1 MNELNLDYKFS
12 VAPMMGVTTSSA
24 RYMYRLISMEAV
36 LFTEMIASQALHRG
50 DFKKMLRKE
59 TIESP
64 VVLQVGGSDINLLK
78 YSTELANKHNYQ
90 GINLNVGCPSKK
102 VSQGKMG
109 ACLMKEAN
117 LVKQCL
123 EGMKAETA
131 IDVSLK
137 CRIGVDVFEGEK
149 YLENFLSTISD
160 YGITT
165 FIIHA
170 RKAISG
176 LDTKR
181 NRSIPPLN
189 YGLVYKMKERFPE
202 FKIIINGGIEEISDV
217 KKQLGFVD
225 GVMLGRKIYSDPAF
239 LLQIDKEIYGN
250 ETSLEFSKG
259 LQNYMTYILNLDNKK
274 DVNRAITHL
283 IQIIRKI
290 SNTKEIRRELLSN
303 VKDNTINLEHI
314 FDGFKED
321 LNQKVHLQTR

>member
-24 RYMYRLISMEAV
+24 RYMYRLISKEAI

-123 EGMKAETA
+123 EGMKSETS

-137 CRIGVDVFEGEK
+137 CRIGVDEFDTYEFFK
-149 YLENFLSTISD
+149 SFISTVIES
-160 YGITT
+160 GIKII
-165 FIIHA
+165 FIHA
-170 RKAISG
+170 RKAYLKG
-176 LDTKR
+176 LDPKR
-181 NRSIPPLN
+181 NRTLPPLK
-189 YGLVYKMKERFPE
+189 YDFVYKIKKEFPHIK
-202 FKIIINGGIEEISDV
+202 FIINGGLDNIDDCLD
-217 KKQLGFVD
+217 QLNYLD
-225 GVMLGRKIYSDPAF
+225 GVMVGRSIQANPFFLEEVDSKFYNLEKIE
-239 LLQIDKEIYGN
+239 IDRSFVVKKYFDYVKENVDFI
-250 ETSLEFSKG
+250 S
-259 LQNYMTYILNLDNKK
+259 TY
-274 DVNRAITHL
+274 
-283 IQIIRKI
+283 
-290 SNTKEIRRELLSN
+290 ELLSPLLALCFGVPGSKKFKQEVN
-303 VKDNTINLEHI
+303 DLIRSRDIQKLEYAYLNLI
-314 FDGFKED
+314 AA
-321 LNQKVHLQTR
+321 

>member
-24 RYMYRLISMEAV
+24 RYMYRLISKEAI

-131 IDVSLK
+131 MDVSLK
-137 CRIGVDVFEGEK
+137 CRIGVDEFDTYDFFK
-149 YLENFLSTISD
+149 SFISTVIES
-160 YGITT
+160 GIKII
-165 FIIHA
+165 FIHA
-170 RKAISG
+170 RKAYLKG
-176 LDTKR
+176 LDPKR
-181 NRSIPPLN
+181 NRTLPPLK
-189 YGLVYKMKERFPE
+189 YDFVYKIKKEFPHIK
-202 FKIIINGGIEEISDV
+202 FIINGGLDNIDDCLD
-217 KKQLGFVD
+217 QLNYLD
-225 GVMLGRKIYSDPAF
+225 GVMVGRSIQANPFF
-239 LLQIDKEIYGN
+239 LEDVDSKFY
-250 ETSLEFSKG
+250 SLEKIEIDRSFVVKKYFDYVKENVDLIS
-259 LQNYMTYILNLDNKK
+259 TY
-274 DVNRAITHL
+274 
-283 IQIIRKI
+283 
-290 SNTKEIRRELLSN
+290 ELLSPLLALCFGVPGSKKFKQEVN
-303 VKDNTINLEHI
+303 DLIRSRDIQKLEYAYLNLI
-314 FDGFKED
+314 AA
-321 LNQKVHLQTR
+321 

>member
-24 RYMYRLISMEAV
+24 RYMYRLISKEAI

-123 EGMKAETA
+123 EGMKSETS

-137 CRIGVDVFEGEK
+137 CRIGVDEFDTYEFFK
-149 YLENFLSTISD
+149 SFISTVIES
-160 YGITT
+160 GIKII
-165 FIIHA
+165 FIHA
-170 RKAISG
+170 RKAYLKG
-176 LDTKR
+176 LDPKR
-181 NRSIPPLN
+181 NRTLPPLK
-189 YGLVYKMKERFPE
+189 YDFVYKIKKEFPHIK
-202 FKIIINGGIEEISDV
+202 FIINGGLDNIDDCLD
-217 KKQLGFVD
+217 QLNYLD
-225 GVMLGRKIYSDPAF
+225 GVMVGRSIQANPFFLEEVDSKFYNLEKIE
-239 LLQIDKEIYGN
+239 IDRSFVVKKYFDYVKENVELI
-250 ETSLEFSKG
+250 S
-259 LQNYMTYILNLDNKK
+259 TY
-274 DVNRAITHL
+274 
-283 IQIIRKI
+283 
-290 SNTKEIRRELLSN
+290 ELLSPLLALCFGIPGSKKFKQEVN
-303 VKDNTINLEHI
+303 DLIRSRDIQKLEYAYLNLI
-314 FDGFKED
+314 AA
-321 LNQKVHLQTR
+321 

>member
-24 RYMYRLISMEAV
+24 RYMYRLISKEAI

-78 YSTELANKHNYQ
+78 YSTELANKHNYH

-137 CRIGVDVFEGEK
+137 CRIGVDEFDTYEFFK
-149 YLENFLSTISD
+149 SFISTVIES
-160 YGITT
+160 GIKII
-165 FIIHA
+165 FIHA
-170 RKAISG
+170 RKAYLKG
-176 LDTKR
+176 LDPKR
-181 NRSIPPLN
+181 NRTLPPLK
-189 YGLVYKMKERFPE
+189 YDFVYKIKKEFPHIK
-202 FKIIINGGIEEISDV
+202 FIINGGLDNIDDCLD
-217 KKQLGFVD
+217 QLNYLD
-225 GVMLGRKIYSDPAF
+225 GVMVGRSIQANPFFLEDVDSKFYNLEKIE
-239 LLQIDKEIYGN
+239 IDRSFVVKKYFDYVKENVDLI
-250 ETSLEFSKG
+250 S
-259 LQNYMTYILNLDNKK
+259 TY
-274 DVNRAITHL
+274 
-283 IQIIRKI
+283 
-290 SNTKEIRRELLSN
+290 ELLSPLLALCFGVPGSKKFKQEVN
-303 VKDNTINLEHI
+303 DLIRSRDIQKLEYAYLNLI
-314 FDGFKED
+314 AA
-321 LNQKVHLQTR
+321 

>member
-24 RYMYRLISMEAV
+24 RYMYRLISKEAI

-137 CRIGVDVFEGEK
+137 CRIGVDEFDTYEFFK
-149 YLENFLSTISD
+149 SFISTVIES
-160 YGITT
+160 GIKII
-165 FIIHA
+165 FIHA
-170 RKAISG
+170 RKAYLKG
-176 LDTKR
+176 LDPKR
-181 NRSIPPLN
+181 NRTLPPLK
-189 YGLVYKMKERFPE
+189 YDFVYKIKKEFPHIK
-202 FKIIINGGIEEISDV
+202 FIINGGLENIDDCLD
-217 KKQLGFVD
+217 QLNYLD
-225 GVMLGRKIYSDPAF
+225 GVMVGRSIQANPFFLEDVDSKFYNLEKIE
-239 LLQIDKEIYGN
+239 IDRSFVVKKYFDYVKENVDLI
-250 ETSLEFSKG
+250 S
-259 LQNYMTYILNLDNKK
+259 TY
-274 DVNRAITHL
+274 
-283 IQIIRKI
+283 
-290 SNTKEIRRELLSN
+290 ELLSPLLALCFGVPGSKKFKQEVN
-303 VKDNTINLEHI
+303 DLIRSRDIQKLEYAYLNLI
-314 FDGFKED
+314 AA
-321 LNQKVHLQTR
+321 

>member
-24 RYMYRLISMEAV
+24 RYMYRLISKEAI

-123 EGMKAETA
+123 EGMKAETV

-137 CRIGVDVFEGEK
+137 CRIGVDEFDTYEFFK
-149 YLENFLSTISD
+149 SFISTVIES
-160 YGITT
+160 GIKII
-165 FIIHA
+165 FIHA
-170 RKAISG
+170 RKAYLKG
-176 LDTKR
+176 LDPKR
-181 NRSIPPLN
+181 NRTLPPLK
-189 YGLVYKMKERFPE
+189 YDFVYKIKKEFPHIK
-202 FKIIINGGIEEISDV
+202 FIINGGLDNIDDCLD
-217 KKQLGFVD
+217 QLNYLD
-225 GVMLGRKIYSDPAF
+225 GVMVGRSIQANPFFLEDVDSKFYNLEKIE
-239 LLQIDKEIYGN
+239 IDRSFVVKKYFDYVKENVDLI
-250 ETSLEFSKG
+250 S
-259 LQNYMTYILNLDNKK
+259 TY
-274 DVNRAITHL
+274 
-283 IQIIRKI
+283 
-290 SNTKEIRRELLSN
+290 ELLSPLLALCFGVPGSKKFKQEVN
-303 VKDNTINLEHI
+303 DLIRLRDIQKLEYAYLNLI
-314 FDGFKED
+314 AA
-321 LNQKVHLQTR
+321 

>member
-24 RYMYRLISMEAV
+24 RYMYRLISKEAI

-123 EGMKAETA
+123 EGMKSETS

-137 CRIGVDVFEGEK
+137 CRIGVDEFDTYEFFK
-149 YLENFLSTISD
+149 SFISTVIES
-160 YGITT
+160 GIKII
-165 FIIHA
+165 FIHA
-170 RKAISG
+170 RKAYLKG
-176 LDTKR
+176 LDPKR
-181 NRSIPPLN
+181 NRTLPPLK
-189 YGLVYKMKERFPE
+189 YDFVYKIKKEFPHIK
-202 FKIIINGGIEEISDV
+202 FIINGGLDNIDDCLD
-217 KKQLGFVD
+217 QLNYLD
-225 GVMLGRKIYSDPAF
+225 GVMVGRSIQANPFFLEDVDSKFYNLEKIE
-239 LLQIDKEIYGN
+239 IDRSFVVKKYFDYVKENVDLI
-250 ETSLEFSKG
+250 S
-259 LQNYMTYILNLDNKK
+259 TY
-274 DVNRAITHL
+274 
-283 IQIIRKI
+283 
-290 SNTKEIRRELLSN
+290 ELLSPLLALCFGVPGSKKFKQEVN
-303 VKDNTINLEHI
+303 DLIRSRDIQKLEYAYLNLI
-314 FDGFKED
+314 AA
-321 LNQKVHLQTR
+321 

>member
-24 RYMYRLISMEAV
+24 RYMYRLISKEAI

-123 EGMKAETA
+123 EGMKSETSL
-131 IDVSLK
+131 DVSLK
-137 CRIGVDVFEGEK
+137 CRIGVDEFDTYDFFK
-149 YLENFLSTISD
+149 SFISTVIES
-160 YGITT
+160 GIKII
-165 FIIHA
+165 FIHA
-170 RKAISG
+170 RKAYLKG
-176 LDTKR
+176 LDPKR
-181 NRSIPPLN
+181 NRTLPPLK
-189 YGLVYKMKERFPE
+189 YDFVYKIKKEFPHIK
-202 FKIIINGGIEEISDV
+202 FIINGGLDNIDDCLD
-217 KKQLGFVD
+217 QLNYLD
-225 GVMLGRKIYSDPAF
+225 GVMVGRSIQANPFF
-239 LLQIDKEIYGN
+239 LEDVDSKFY
-250 ETSLEFSKG
+250 SLEKIEIDRSFVVKKYFDYVKENVDLIS
-259 LQNYMTYILNLDNKK
+259 TY
-274 DVNRAITHL
+274 
-283 IQIIRKI
+283 
-290 SNTKEIRRELLSN
+290 ELLSPLLALCFGVPGSKKFKQEVN
-303 VKDNTINLEHI
+303 DLIRSRDIQKLEYAYLNLI
-314 FDGFKED
+314 AA
-321 LNQKVHLQTR
+321 

>member
-24 RYMYRLISMEAV
+24 RYMYRLISKEAI

-123 EGMKAETA
+123 EGMKSETS

-137 CRIGVDVFEGEK
+137 CRIGVDEFDTYEFFK
-149 YLENFLSTISD
+149 SFISTVIES
-160 YGITT
+160 GIKII
-165 FIIHA
+165 FIHA
-170 RKAISG
+170 RKAYLKG
-176 LDTKR
+176 LDPKR
-181 NRSIPPLN
+181 NRTLPPLK
-189 YGLVYKMKERFPE
+189 YDFVYKIKKEFPHIK
-202 FKIIINGGIEEISDV
+202 FIINGGLDSIDDCLD
-217 KKQLGFVD
+217 QLNYLD
-225 GVMLGRKIYSDPAF
+225 GVMVGRSIQANPFF
-239 LLQIDKEIYGN
+239 LADVDSKFY
-250 ETSLEFSKG
+250 SLEKIEIDRSFVVKKYFDYVKENVDLIS
-259 LQNYMTYILNLDNKK
+259 TY
-274 DVNRAITHL
+274 
-283 IQIIRKI
+283 
-290 SNTKEIRRELLSN
+290 ELLSPLLALCFGVPGSKKFKQEVN
-303 VKDNTINLEHI
+303 DLIRSRDIQKLEYAYLNLI
-314 FDGFKED
+314 AA
-321 LNQKVHLQTR
+321 

>member
-24 RYMYRLISMEAV
+24 RYMYRLISKEAI

-123 EGMKAETA
+123 EGMKSETS

-137 CRIGVDVFEGEK
+137 CRIGVDEFDTYEFFK
-149 YLENFLSTISD
+149 SFISTVIES
-160 YGITT
+160 GIKII
-165 FIIHA
+165 FIHA
-170 RKAISG
+170 RKAYLKG
-176 LDTKR
+176 LDPKR
-181 NRSIPPLN
+181 NRTLPPLK
-189 YGLVYKMKERFPE
+189 YDFVYKIKKEFPHIK
-202 FKIIINGGIEEISDV
+202 FIINGGLDNIDDCLD
-217 KKQLGFVD
+217 QLNYLD
-225 GVMLGRKIYSDPAF
+225 GVMVGRSIQANPFFLEEVDSKFYNLEKIE
-239 LLQIDKEIYGN
+239 IDRSFVVKKYFDYVKENVELI
-250 ETSLEFSKG
+250 S
-259 LQNYMTYILNLDNKK
+259 TY
-274 DVNRAITHL
+274 
-283 IQIIRKI
+283 
-290 SNTKEIRRELLSN
+290 ELLSPLLALCFGVPGSKKFKQEVN
-303 VKDNTINLEHI
+303 DLIRSRDIQKLEYAYLNLI
-314 FDGFKED
+314 AA
-321 LNQKVHLQTR
+321 

>member
-24 RYMYRLISMEAV
+24 RYMYRLISKEAI

-123 EGMKAETA
+123 EGMKAETG

-137 CRIGVDVFEGEK
+137 CRIGVDEFDTYEFFK
-149 YLENFLSTISD
+149 SFISTVIES
-160 YGITT
+160 GIKII
-165 FIIHA
+165 FIHA
-170 RKAISG
+170 RKAYLKG
-176 LDTKR
+176 LDPKR
-181 NRSIPPLN
+181 NRTLPPLK
-189 YGLVYKMKERFPE
+189 YDFVYKIKKEFPHIK
-202 FKIIINGGIEEISDV
+202 FIINGGLDNIDDCLD
-217 KKQLGFVD
+217 QLNYLD
-225 GVMLGRKIYSDPAF
+225 GVMVGRSIQANPFFLEDVDSKFYNLEKIE
-239 LLQIDKEIYGN
+239 IDRSFVVKKYFDYVKANVDLI
-250 ETSLEFSKG
+250 S
-259 LQNYMTYILNLDNKK
+259 TY
-274 DVNRAITHL
+274 
-283 IQIIRKI
+283 
-290 SNTKEIRRELLSN
+290 ELLSPLLALCFGVPGSKKFKQEVN
-303 VKDNTINLEHI
+303 DLIRSRDIQKLEYAYLNLI
-314 FDGFKED
+314 AA
-321 LNQKVHLQTR
+321 

>member
-1 MNELNLDYKFS
+1 
-12 VAPMMGVTTSSA
+12 
-24 RYMYRLISMEAV
+24 MYRLISKEAI

-137 CRIGVDVFEGEK
+137 CRIGVDEFDTYEFFK
-149 YLENFLSTISD
+149 SFISTVIES
-160 YGITT
+160 GIKII
-165 FIIHA
+165 FIHA
-170 RKAISG
+170 RKAYLKG
-176 LDTKR
+176 LDPKR
-181 NRSIPPLN
+181 NRTLPPLK
-189 YGLVYKMKERFPE
+189 YDFVYKIKKEFPHIK
-202 FKIIINGGIEEISDV
+202 FIINGGLDNIDDCLD
-217 KKQLGFVD
+217 QLNYLD
-225 GVMLGRKIYSDPAF
+225 GVMVGRSIQANPFFLEDVDSKFYNLEKIE
-239 LLQIDKEIYGN
+239 IDRSFVVKKYFDYVKENVDLI
-250 ETSLEFSKG
+250 S
-259 LQNYMTYILNLDNKK
+259 TY
-274 DVNRAITHL
+274 
-283 IQIIRKI
+283 
-290 SNTKEIRRELLSN
+290 ELLSPLLALCFGVPGSKKFKQEVN
-303 VKDNTINLEHI
+303 DLIRSRDIQKLEYAYLNLI
-314 FDGFKED
+314 AA
-321 LNQKVHLQTR
+321 

>member
-24 RYMYRLISMEAV
+24 RYMYRLISKEAI

-123 EGMKAETA
+123 EGMKSETS

-137 CRIGVDVFEGEK
+137 CRIGVDEFDTYDFFK
-149 YLENFLSTISD
+149 SFISTVIES
-160 YGITT
+160 GIKII
-165 FIIHA
+165 FIHA
-170 RKAISG
+170 RKAYLKG
-176 LDTKR
+176 LDPKR
-181 NRSIPPLN
+181 NRTLPPLK
-189 YGLVYKMKERFPE
+189 YDFVYKIKKEFPHIK
-202 FKIIINGGIEEISDV
+202 FIINGGLDNIDDCLD
-217 KKQLGFVD
+217 QLNYLD
-225 GVMLGRKIYSDPAF
+225 GVMVGRSIQANPFF
-239 LLQIDKEIYGN
+239 LEDVDSKFY
-250 ETSLEFSKG
+250 SLEKIEIDRSFVVKKYFDYVKENVDLIS
-259 LQNYMTYILNLDNKK
+259 TY
-274 DVNRAITHL
+274 
-283 IQIIRKI
+283 
-290 SNTKEIRRELLSN
+290 ELLSPLLALCFGVPGSKKFKQEVN
-303 VKDNTINLEHI
+303 DLIRSRDIQKLEYAYLNLI
-314 FDGFKED
+314 AA
-321 LNQKVHLQTR
+321 

>member
-24 RYMYRLISMEAV
+24 RYMYRLISKEAI

-123 EGMKAETA
+123 EGMKAETV

-137 CRIGVDVFEGEK
+137 CRIGVDEFDTYDFFK
-149 YLENFLSTISD
+149 SFISTVIES
-160 YGITT
+160 GIKII
-165 FIIHA
+165 FIHA
-170 RKAISG
+170 RKAYLKG
-176 LDTKR
+176 LDPKR
-181 NRSIPPLN
+181 NRTLPPLK
-189 YGLVYKMKERFPE
+189 YDFVYKIKKEFPHIK
-202 FKIIINGGIEEISDV
+202 FIINGGLDNIDDCLD
-217 KKQLGFVD
+217 QLNYLD
-225 GVMLGRKIYSDPAF
+225 GVMVGRSIQANPFFLEDVDSKFYNLEKIE
-239 LLQIDKEIYGN
+239 IDRSFVVKKYFDYVKENVDLI
-250 ETSLEFSKG
+250 S
-259 LQNYMTYILNLDNKK
+259 TY
-274 DVNRAITHL
+274 
-283 IQIIRKI
+283 
-290 SNTKEIRRELLSN
+290 ELLSPLLALCFGVPGSKKFKQEVN
-303 VKDNTINLEHI
+303 DLIRSRDIQKLEYAYLNLI
-314 FDGFKED
+314 AA
-321 LNQKVHLQTR
+321 

>member
-24 RYMYRLISMEAV
+24 RYMYRLISKEAI

-131 IDVSLK
+131 MDVSLK
-137 CRIGVDVFEGEK
+137 CRIGVDEFDTYEFFK
-149 YLENFLSTISD
+149 SFISTVIES
-160 YGITT
+160 GIKII
-165 FIIHA
+165 FIHA
-170 RKAISG
+170 RKAYLKG
-176 LDTKR
+176 LDPKR
-181 NRSIPPLN
+181 NRTLPPLK
-189 YGLVYKMKERFPE
+189 YDFVYKIKKEFPHIK
-202 FKIIINGGIEEISDV
+202 FIINGGLDSIDDCLD
-217 KKQLGFVD
+217 QLNYLD
-225 GVMLGRKIYSDPAF
+225 GVMVGRSIQANPFFLEDVDSKFYNLEKIE
-239 LLQIDKEIYGN
+239 IDRSFVVKKYFDYVKENVDLI
-250 ETSLEFSKG
+250 S
-259 LQNYMTYILNLDNKK
+259 TY
-274 DVNRAITHL
+274 
-283 IQIIRKI
+283 
-290 SNTKEIRRELLSN
+290 ELLSPLLALCFGVPGSKKFKQEVN
-303 VKDNTINLEHI
+303 DLIRSRDIQKLEYAYLNLI
-314 FDGFKED
+314 AA
-321 LNQKVHLQTR
+321 

>member
-24 RYMYRLISMEAV
+24 RYMYRLISKEAI

-123 EGMKAETA
+123 EGMKAETV

-137 CRIGVDVFEGEK
+137 CRIGVDEFDTYEFFK
-149 YLENFLSTISD
+149 SFISTVIES
-160 YGITT
+160 GIKII
-165 FIIHA
+165 FIHA
-170 RKAISG
+170 RKAYLKG
-176 LDTKR
+176 LDPKR
-181 NRSIPPLN
+181 NRTLPPLK
-189 YGLVYKMKERFPE
+189 YDFVYKIKKEFPHIK
-202 FKIIINGGIEEISDV
+202 FIINGGLDNIDDCLD
-217 KKQLGFVD
+217 QLNYLD
-225 GVMLGRKIYSDPAF
+225 GVMVGRSIQANPFFLEDVDSKFYNLEKIE
-239 LLQIDKEIYGN
+239 IDRSFVVKKYFDYVKENVDLI
-250 ETSLEFSKG
+250 S
-259 LQNYMTYILNLDNKK
+259 TY
-274 DVNRAITHL
+274 
-283 IQIIRKI
+283 
-290 SNTKEIRRELLSN
+290 ELLSPLLALCFGIPGSKKFKQEVN
-303 VKDNTINLEHI
+303 DLIRSRDIQKLEYAYLNLI
-314 FDGFKED
+314 AA
-321 LNQKVHLQTR
+321 

>member
-24 RYMYRLISMEAV
+24 RYMYRLISKEAI

-123 EGMKAETA
+123 EGMKAETV

-137 CRIGVDVFEGEK
+137 CRIGVDEFDTYEFFK
-149 YLENFLSTISD
+149 SFISTVIES
-160 YGITT
+160 GIKII
-165 FIIHA
+165 FIHA
-170 RKAISG
+170 RKAYLKG
-176 LDTKR
+176 LDPKR
-181 NRSIPPLN
+181 NRTLPPLK
-189 YGLVYKMKERFPE
+189 YDFVYKIKKEFPHIK
-202 FKIIINGGIEEISDV
+202 FIINGGLDNIDDCLD
-217 KKQLGFVD
+217 QLNYLD
-225 GVMLGRKIYSDPAF
+225 GVMVGRSIQANPFF
-239 LLQIDKEIYGN
+239 LEDVDSKFY
-250 ETSLEFSKG
+250 SLEKIEIDRSFVVKKYFDYVKENVDLIS
-259 LQNYMTYILNLDNKK
+259 TY
-274 DVNRAITHL
+274 
-283 IQIIRKI
+283 
-290 SNTKEIRRELLSN
+290 ELLSPLLALCFGIPGSKKFKQEVN
-303 VKDNTINLEHI
+303 DLIRSRDIQKLEYAYLNLI
-314 FDGFKED
+314 AA
-321 LNQKVHLQTR
+321 

>member
-24 RYMYRLISMEAV
+24 RYMYRLISKEAI

-123 EGMKAETA
+123 EGMKSETS

-137 CRIGVDVFEGEK
+137 CRIGVDEFDTYDFFK
-149 YLENFLSTISD
+149 SFISTVIES
-160 YGITT
+160 GIKII
-165 FIIHA
+165 FIHA
-170 RKAISG
+170 RKAYLKG
-176 LDTKR
+176 LDPKR
-181 NRSIPPLN
+181 NRTLPPLK
-189 YGLVYKMKERFPE
+189 YDFVYKIKKEFPHIK
-202 FKIIINGGIEEISDV
+202 FIINGGLDNIDDCLD
-217 KKQLGFVD
+217 QLNYLD
-225 GVMLGRKIYSDPAF
+225 GVMVGRSIQANPFF
-239 LLQIDKEIYGN
+239 LEGVDSKFY
-250 ETSLEFSKG
+250 SLEKIEIDRSFVVKKYFDYVKENVDLIS
-259 LQNYMTYILNLDNKK
+259 TY
-274 DVNRAITHL
+274 
-283 IQIIRKI
+283 
-290 SNTKEIRRELLSN
+290 ELLSPLLALCFGVPGSKKFKQEVN
-303 VKDNTINLEHI
+303 ELIRSRDIQKLEYAYLNLI
-314 FDGFKED
+314 AA
-321 LNQKVHLQTR
+321 

>member
-24 RYMYRLISMEAV
+24 RYMYRLISKEAI

-137 CRIGVDVFEGEK
+137 CRIGVDEFDTYEFFK
-149 YLENFLSTISD
+149 SFISTVIES
-160 YGITT
+160 GIKII
-165 FIIHA
+165 FIHA
-170 RKAISG
+170 RKAYLKG
-176 LDTKR
+176 LDPKR
-181 NRSIPPLN
+181 NRTLPPLK
-189 YGLVYKMKERFPE
+189 YDFVYKIKKEFPHIK
-202 FKIIINGGIEEISDV
+202 FIINGGLDSIDDCLD
-217 KKQLGFVD
+217 QLNYLD
-225 GVMLGRKIYSDPAF
+225 GVMVGRSIQANPFFLEDVDSKFYNLEKIEINRSFVVKKYF
-239 LLQIDKEIYGN
+239 NYVKENVDLI
-250 ETSLEFSKG
+250 S
-259 LQNYMTYILNLDNKK
+259 TY
-274 DVNRAITHL
+274 
-283 IQIIRKI
+283 
-290 SNTKEIRRELLSN
+290 ELLSPLLALCFGVPGSKKFKQEVN
-303 VKDNTINLEHI
+303 DLIRSRDIQKLEYAYLNLI
-314 FDGFKED
+314 AA
-321 LNQKVHLQTR
+321 